1 MLLCVVTFGITPCNC
16 MCMHACVRSGGC
28 EGRGGSR
35 ANSPVHLLLFDLPRD
50 ARNDPLPAD
59 SSSASADIDSTIC
72 FSLLCLSS
80 HSDNTVWYS
89 YESSS

>member
-1 MLLCVVTFGITPCNC
+1 MCVR
-16 MCMHACVRSGGC
+16 ACVRACVRVGGC

-35 ANSPVHLLLFDLPRD
+35 ANSHVHLLLFDLPRD

-59 SSSASADIDSTIC
+59 SSSASADIDSTVC

-80 HSDNTVWYS
+80 HSDNAVWYS
-89 YESSS
+89 